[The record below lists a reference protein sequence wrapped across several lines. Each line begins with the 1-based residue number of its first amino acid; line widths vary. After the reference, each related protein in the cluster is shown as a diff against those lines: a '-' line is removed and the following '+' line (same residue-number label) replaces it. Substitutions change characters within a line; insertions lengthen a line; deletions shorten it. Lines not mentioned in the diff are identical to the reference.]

1 MPQLLQ
7 KESGP
12 RVIRYPRGGESAAL
26 ATLGC
31 SGNLFD
37 VLHQTEKP
45 KLALIAYGSETED
58 VLEAAE
64 LLNAENIQADVI
76 KLTQISPLPQELIHK
91 AAEYS
96 RILFAEESVPIGSIG
111 EQLAASLCELGWKG
125 KYQHI
130 FVDTAKITH
139 ATVPQLKKVLGLDA
153 AGLVQAIK
161 EENK

>member
-1 MPQLLQ
+1 M
-7 KESGP
+7 
-12 RVIRYPRGGESAAL
+12 
-26 ATLGC
+26 
-31 SGNLFD
+31 
-37 VLHQTEKP
+37 
-45 KLALIAYGSETED
+45 
-58 VLEAAE
+58 LEAAE

-96 RILFAEESVPIGSIG
+96 HILFAEESVPIGSIG